1 MRFVALAHRYVPHCG
16 AGAETMLHGMLRALV
31 RRGIDVDVSLSMQT
45 GTPYEVEGVKVWPRD
60 VSTFRAGHAKFVPG
74 ADVLMGHLEN
84 THPAMF
90 LGYLNQIPVVL
101 LHHNSFSLTKEAL
114 HFPQGRVDLSVV
126 NSQWMAD
133 DLAEWHR
140 LEGLRSP
147 AVAVIR
153 PLVDPAEYA
162 TTPGDRVT
170 LVNLRRFTDDSGFG
184 MRMGKGGETF
194 WALAERMPRTR
205 FLGVTGGYGRQAEG
219 DLPNVEVLPHTPAQ
233 DMRDKV
239 YARTRILL
247 VPSSYESWGR
257 VASEA
262 LCSGIPVIAHP
273 TPGLQ
278 ENLGDAGIYVDWRDV
293 DGYER
298 ELRRLAR
305 PAAYVKASAAATARA
320 AEHQRMRADDEE
332 RWIAAVERLGAGRL
346 VAA

>member
-1 MRFVALAHRYVPHCG
+1 MRLVALAHRYIPHCG

-31 RRGIDVDVSLSMQT
+31 RRGIEVDVSLSMQT
-45 GTPYEVEGVKVWPRD
+45 GTSYEVEGVRVHPRD
-60 VSTFRAGHAKFVPG
+60 VNNFRAGHARHVPG
-74 ADVLMGHLEN
+74 ADILMAHLEN

-90 LGYLNQIPVVL
+90 MGYLNDIPVVL

-133 DLAEWHR
+133 DLAQWHR
-140 LEGLRSP
+140 VNGEVQPRTLIL
-147 AVAVIR
+147 R
-153 PLVDPAEYA
+153 PLVERHEYT

-170 LVNLRRFTDDSGFG
+170 LVNLRLFTDDSGFG

-194 WALAERMPRTR
+194 WQVAAQMPRTK

-219 DLPNVEVLPHTPAQ
+219 DLPNVEVLPHIPAPE
-233 DMRDKV
+233 MRDKV
-239 YARTRILL
+239 YARTRVLL

-262 LCSGIPVIAHP
+262 ICSGIPVIAHP

-293 DGYER
+293 EGYVR

-305 PAAYVKASAAATARA
+305 PAAWAKASRAALARA
-320 AEHQRMRADDEE
+320 DEQQRMRAEDED
-332 RWIAAVERLGAGRL
+332 RWIDAVQQLGARRM